1 MASAPPAAMASTS
14 QIPSASIPIMRD
26 TADISGTAV
35 FEKRAN
41 ALLTPPSSISPELA
55 ARPVNAGAL
64 SPPPINIE
72 HDTDMLD
79 DDVHSLPSG
88 GTPLSRGALS
98 SLDGAVAITPSMLAQ
113 HHLPAILLNQGPRP
127 IRHVMGE
134 LNHTLPGFSRIPP
147 AKARRI
153 VVAALESRDGG
164 GVDGSVAF
172 SKTGWG
178 RWDAHIKGSSRDS
191 GIGSFNEGNLSPPRS
206 EHGSYAASHNDSA
219 VHVPAGHM
227 HARRREQFSG
237 GSWTASSIQEEDEFD
252 MDMDPI
258 GEAADKM
265 SLDGDSSD
273 SSDTNGGE
281 TDNEDWTA
289 LGLEAMRKASLPTP
303 NAPIQ
308 TYRKVSVPYTGRY
321 ATRTGIRGPPPLSHA
336 RKMHSSSVPVGNS
349 MHAIHTAVQSPAE
362 RDAVAALMSMGSM

>member
-1 MASAPPAAMASTS
+1 MATASQT
-14 QIPSASIPIMRD
+14 PSASIPIMRD
-26 TADISGTAV
+26 NADISGTAF

-55 ARPVNAGAL
+55 AHPTHAGAL

-72 HDTDMLD
+72 RDTDMQD
-79 DDVHSLPSG
+79 DYDLERASLPSG

-98 SLDGAVAITPSMLAQ
+98 SLDGAVAITPSFLAKQ
-113 HHLPAILLNQGPRP
+113 HLPRILLGGGPRA

-134 LNHTLPGFSRIPP
+134 LNHTVPGFSRIPP

-164 GVDGSVAF
+164 GVDGSVTF

-178 RWDAHIKGSSRDS
+178 RWDAHVKGASRDS
-191 GIGSFNEGNLSPPRS
+191 GVGSFQEGNLSPPRS
-206 EHGSYAASHNDSA
+206 EHGSYAASYNDSA
-219 VHVPAGHM
+219 IHIPAGHM
-227 HARRREQFSG
+227 HSKRREHYSG
-237 GSWTASSIQEEDEFD
+237 GSWTASSIREEDELD

-258 GEAADKM
+258 EEAADNM

-273 SSDTNGGE
+273 SSETNDE

-289 LGLEAMRKASLPTP
+289 AGVEALRKASLPSP

-308 TYRKVSVPYTGRY
+308 NYRKMSVPYTGKY
-321 ATRTGIRGPPPLSHA
+321 VSRTGSRGPSAIHSGRIAHA
-336 RKMHSSSVPVGNS
+336 SSVPHGHKFS
-349 MHAIHTAVQSPAE
+349 GLHAVQSPAE